1 MRPWTPEETIFL
13 RQNYGKV
20 HVVSIASVLR
30 RDTHEVMRKA
40 QEMGLKQFRVIE
52 GGRHVEV

>member
-1 MRPWTPEETIFL
+1 MRPWTPEEAIFL

-30 RDTHEVMRKA
+30 RDTHEVIRKA
-40 QEMGLKQFRVIE
+40 QEMGLRQFRVIE
-52 GGRHVEV
+52 GGGHE